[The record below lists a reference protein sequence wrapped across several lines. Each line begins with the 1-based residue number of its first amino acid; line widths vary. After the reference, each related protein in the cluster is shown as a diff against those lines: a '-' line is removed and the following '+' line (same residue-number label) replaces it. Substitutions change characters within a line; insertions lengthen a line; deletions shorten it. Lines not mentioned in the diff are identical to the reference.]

1 MGTVRG
7 IKHRVSNIKREYL
20 ESLQVDVDR
29 GSLLIQ
35 VPTRTTCNVDIYT
48 WKVRTAHC
56 TPLLIALG
64 TEKCV
69 TMSVAVHRGHRYPR
83 LQGLG
88 TWALFMS

>member
-35 VPTRTTCNVDIYT
+35 VPSRTTCNVSILGKYAP
-48 WKVRTAHC
+48 RTAQH
-56 TPLLIALG
+56 
-64 TEKCV
+64 
-69 TMSVAVHRGHRYPR
+69 S
-83 LQGLG
+83 
-88 TWALFMS
+88 

>member
-1 MGTVRG
+1 MRG

-20 ESLQVDVDR
+20 ESLQVDVDK

-35 VPTRTTCNVDIYT
+35 VPSRTTCNVSILGKY
-48 WKVRTAHC
+48 A
-56 TPLLIALG
+56 LLIALG

-69 TMSVAVHRGHRYPR
+69 TMSVAVHRGHRYPP
-83 LQGLG
+83 LQGPG

>member
-1 MGTVRG
+1 MRG

-20 ESLQVDVDR
+20 ESLQVDVDK

-35 VPTRTTCNVDIYT
+35 VPSRTTCNVSILGEY
-48 WKVRTAHC
+48 A
-56 TPLLIALG
+56 LLIALG

-69 TMSVAVHRGHRYPR
+69 TMSVAVHRGHRYPP
-83 LQGLG
+83 LQGPG